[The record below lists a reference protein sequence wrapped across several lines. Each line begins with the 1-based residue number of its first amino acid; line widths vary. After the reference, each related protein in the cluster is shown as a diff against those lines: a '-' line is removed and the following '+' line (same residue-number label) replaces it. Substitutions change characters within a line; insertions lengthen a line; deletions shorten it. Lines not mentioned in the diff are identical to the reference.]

1 LTLRVVDTSVVIKW
15 YIDGEPDS
23 DSARR
28 LLIGVP
34 RFAVPDLMFAEVAN
48 VLWKKVRRGEI
59 SERRAAEIAGL
70 LPDGPFEIY
79 SDYDLM
85 PEALRIAVKY
95 SITSYDASYVALA
108 IELGVEFATTD
119 RKLSQKLHNTPAA
132 AYVTLLAD
140 YTN

>member
-1 LTLRVVDTSVVIKW
+1 MTLRVVDTSVVVKW
-15 YIDGEPDS
+15 YIESEPDS

-48 VLWKKVRRGEI
+48 VLWKKVRSGEI
-59 SERRAAEIAGL
+59 SQQRATAITEL

-85 PEALRIAVKY
+85 PEALRIAVTY
-95 SITSYDASYVALA
+95 GVTAYDASYVALA
-108 IELGVEFATTD
+108 IELGVDLATTD
-119 RKLSQKLHNTPAA
+119 QKLYRKLQNTPAG

-140 YTN
+140 YIH

>member
-1 LTLRVVDTSVVIKW
+1 MTLRVVDTSVVIKW
-15 YIDGEPDS
+15 YIEGEPDS

-34 RFAVPDLMFAEVAN
+34 HFAVPDLMFAEVAN
-48 VLWKKVRRGEI
+48 VLWKKVRHGEI
-59 SERRAAEIAGL
+59 TEKRAMAITEL
-70 LPDGPFEIY
+70 LQDGPFEIY
-79 SDYDLM
+79 SDYELM

-140 YTN
+140 YTH

>member
-28 LLIGVP
+28 LLVGVP
-34 RFAVPDLMFAEVAN
+34 RFAVPDLIFAEVAN

-59 SERRAAEIAGL
+59 SQRRAMAISQL
-70 LPDGPFEIY
+70 LQDGPFEIF
-79 SDYDLM
+79 SDYELM
-85 PEALRIAVKY
+85 PEALRIAVMY
-95 SITSYDASYVALA
+95 GITSYDASYVALA
-108 IELGVEFATTD
+108 INLGVEFATTD
-119 RKLSQKLHNTPAA
+119 RKLSEKLHNTPAA

>member
-28 LLIGVP
+28 LLLGVP
-34 RFAVPDLMFAEVAN
+34 HFAVPDLMFAEVAN
-48 VLWKKVRRGEI
+48 VLWKKVQRGEI
-59 SERRAAEIAGL
+59 TEERATAITRL

-79 SDYDLM
+79 SDYELM

-95 SITSYDASYVALA
+95 SITAYDASYVALA
-108 IELGVEFATTD
+108 IDLGVEFATTD
-119 RKLSQKLHNTPAA
+119 RKLSRKLHNTPAGT
-132 AYVTLLAD
+132 YVTLLAD
-140 YTN
+140 SIN